1 MAPPPGAIA
10 PPQAMMAPPPSVAPV
25 VPQAPRDLAPPAMAS
40 APAPSEPP
48 AAPDPVAA
56 PEPSAAPKPRL
67 VGAGASN
74 APSPRPAMDGRHV
87 AAVPSLNEGAKALL
101 SIQDSI
107 LERLVPD
114 LGLDGLALDRLGDEE
129 LWQRAESAIVDLV
142 ETMESGGTLPDGI
155 DQDQLIKETLNEAL
169 GLGPLEDLLADDTIE
184 EIIVDGT
191 DRILIARSGAIGSA
205 NTGFSSE
212 EVFRRVVDR
221 LVAPTGLVIDASN
234 PIVNAR
240 LRDGALLSMV
250 LPPVSS
256 RGPCLT
262 LRKPSGRGED
272 LRSLEARGVLSGA
285 MVSFLGTCLSSR
297 KSVLVCGASNSG
309 KNSVLGAM
317 ASDAP
322 AHERLVSVEE
332 FCSLKISRPHWI
344 ALESRPGDG
353 NGVPKI
359 GVEELL
365 RGALRMHPDR
375 LVVGDIRGAEAF
387 ELVQVM
393 LASFD
398 GTLASIGGEGA
409 LSALGRLASLAALSC
424 AAESAARREMVS
436 AAVDIVIH
444 VVRYGDGK
452 VRIASIDEVTGA
464 GSDGFVTQNIFRYDE
479 AGEHVASGA
488 VPGFYSELGARGI
501 AADTSIFQ

>member
-1 MAPPPGAIA
+1 M
-10 PPQAMMAPPPSVAPV
+10 
-25 VPQAPRDLAPPAMAS
+25 
-40 APAPSEPP
+40 
-48 AAPDPVAA
+48 
-56 PEPSAAPKPRL
+56 
-67 VGAGASN
+67 
-74 APSPRPAMDGRHV
+74 
-87 AAVPSLNEGAKALL
+87 PSLDAAAKTLL

-114 LGLDGLALDRLGDEE
+114 LGLDELALERLGDEE

-142 ETMESGGTLPDGI
+142 ETMESGGTLPAGV

-184 EIIVDGT
+184 EILVDGT
-191 DRILIARSGAIGSA
+191 DRILITRSGTLGSA

-221 LVAPTGLVIDASN
+221 LVAPTGLTIDPHS

-240 LRDGALLSMV
+240 LRDGARLSMV

-272 LRSLEARGVLSGA
+272 LRSLETRGVLSGA
-285 MVSFLGTCLSSR
+285 MASFLGTCLSSR
-297 KSVLVCGASNSG
+297 KTMLVCGSASSG
-309 KNSVLGAM
+309 KNSVLGAL
-317 ASDAP
+317 ASDVP
-322 AHERLVSVEE
+322 ANERLVSIEE
-332 FCSLKISRPHWI
+332 VSSLKIGRPHWI

-353 NGVPKI
+353 NGVPTI

-365 RGALRMHPDR
+365 RGAERMHPDR

-387 ELVQVM
+387 ELVQAM

-398 GTLASIGGEGA
+398 GTLASIRGEGA

-424 AAESAARREMVS
+424 AAESTARREMVS
-436 AAVDIVIH
+436 AAVDIVVH

-452 VRIASIDEVTGA
+452 VRIASIDEVTGT
-464 GSDGFVTQNIFRYDE
+464 GTDGFATQNIFRYDE
-479 AGEHVASGA
+479 SGEYVASGT
-488 VPGFYSELGARGI
+488 VPSFYSDLGGRGI

>member
-1 MAPPPGAIA
+1 M
-10 PPQAMMAPPPSVAPV
+10 
-25 VPQAPRDLAPPAMAS
+25 DLAPPAMSSVPAAS
-40 APAPSEPP
+40 PPAPAPSPM
-48 AAPDPVAA
+48 AA
-56 PEPSAAPKPRL
+56 PEPAPVAKPRL
-67 VGAGASN
+67 VGAGAANAAPVGNAAQGN
-74 APSPRPAMDGRHV
+74 APRKRPTMDGRRV
-87 AAVPSLNEGAKALL
+87 AAVPGLDNSAKTLL

-142 ETMESGGTLPDGI
+142 ETMESGGTLPAGV

-184 EIIVDGT
+184 EIIVDGI
-191 DRILIARSGAIGSA
+191 DRILIARSGAVGSA

-221 LVAPTGLVIDASN
+221 LVAPTGLVIES

-240 LRDGALLSMV
+240 LRDGALLSIV

-272 LRSLEARGVLSGA
+272 LRSLEARGVLSSEMGT
-285 MVSFLGTCLSSR
+285 FLGTCLSAR
-297 KSVLVCGASNSG
+297 KSVLICGSVNSG
-309 KNSVLGAM
+309 KNSVLAAM

-322 AHERLVSVEE
+322 ANERLISVEE
-332 FCSLKISRPHWI
+332 VSSLKIGRPHWI
-344 ALESRPGDG
+344 ALECRPGDG
-353 NGVPKI
+353 NGVPAI
-359 GVEELL
+359 RVEDLL

-409 LSALGRLASLAALSC
+409 LAALERLASLTALSTS
-424 AAESAARREMVS
+424 AESSARREMVA
-436 AAVDIVIH
+436 AAVDIVVH

-452 VRIASIDEVTGA
+452 VRIASIDEVTGTGGA
-464 GSDGFVTQNIFRYDE
+464 GFSTENLFRYSE
-479 AGEHVASGA
+479 TGSYVASGT
-488 VPGFYSELGARGI
+488 VPSFYAELGARGI
-501 AADTSIFQ
+501 AADTSVFQ

>member
-1 MAPPPGAIA
+1 M
-10 PPQAMMAPPPSVAPV
+10 
-25 VPQAPRDLAPPAMAS
+25 
-40 APAPSEPP
+40 
-48 AAPDPVAA
+48 
-56 PEPSAAPKPRL
+56 
-67 VGAGASN
+67 
-74 APSPRPAMDGRHV
+74 
-87 AAVPSLNEGAKALL
+87 AAVPSLDAQAKTLL

-107 LERLVPD
+107 LEHLVPD

-142 ETMESGGTLPDGI
+142 ETMESGGTLPSGI

-184 EIIVDGT
+184 EIIVDGV
-191 DRILIARSGAIGSA
+191 DRILIARSGTVGSA

-221 LVAPTGLVIDASN
+221 LVAPAGLTIGDS

-240 LRDGALLSMV
+240 LRDGALLSIV

-262 LRKPSGRGED
+262 LRKPSGRAED
-272 LRSLEARGVLSGA
+272 LRSLETRGVLTDDMA
-285 MVSFLGTCLSSR
+285 TFLGTCLIAR
-297 KSVLVCGASNSG
+297 KSVLVCGAANSG
-309 KNSVLGAM
+309 KNSVLGAL

-322 AHERLVSVEE
+322 ANERLVSIEE
-332 FCSLKISRPHWI
+332 VSSLKIGRPHWI
-344 ALESRPGDG
+344 ALESRPGNG
-353 NGVPKI
+353 NGVATI

-365 RGALRMHPDR
+365 RGAMRMHPDR

-387 ELVQVM
+387 ELVQIM

-424 AAESAARREMVS
+424 SAELSARREMVS
-436 AAVDIVIH
+436 AAVDVVVH

-452 VRIASIDEVTGA
+452 VRIASIDEVVGA
-464 GSDGFVTQNIFRYDE
+464 GTDGFTTQNLFRYDE
-479 AGEHVASGA
+479 TGSHVASGT
-488 VPGFYSELGARGI
+488 VPSFYSELDARGI
-501 AADTSIFQ
+501 ANDSSIF